1 MAQVTATP
9 SVTEPNRSITLTLNC
24 AWQFPSGAGRSN
36 FFATVRVAKK
46 LLRPAPDGNC
56 QAQLSVSVIDL
67 FGSVTEGVAVTW
79 AITSGGGGVSA
90 TSTTTDVTGTTSVTY
105 TAGPTPG
112 PATIT
117 ATVVGIGTVT
127 FSETIT

>member
-1 MAQVTATP
+1 MIIRARIATARLKSLAAAVGIFALIACRLSSDAPRALRLGIVSGDAQTTA
-9 SVTEPNRSITLTLNC
+9 
-24 AWQFPSGAGRSN
+24 AG
-36 FFATVRVAKK
+36 TV
-46 LLRPAPDGNC
+46 LPAP
-56 QAQLSVSVIDL
+56 LSVSVIDL

-79 AITSGGGGVSA
+79 AIPSGGGSLSA
-90 TSTTTDVTGTTSVTY
+90 TSTTTDVDGATSVTY